1 MTIGLLSDSQSIES
15 HKEKLT
21 MRKLSLV
28 FMLCM
33 FVLVAQQTAT
43 RLWAQGEKKDAPPE
57 PKFKV
62 GEMAP
67 DFKLLDQNR
76 KEIKLSDYRG
86 KKNVA
91 LAFYVFAF
99 TGG

>member
-1 MTIGLLSDSQSIES
+1 
-15 HKEKLT
+15 

-28 FMLCM
+28 FTVCM
-33 FVLVAQQTAT
+33 FALVAQQTAT

-57 PKFKV
+57 QKFKV

-76 KEIKLSDYRG
+76 KEVKLSDYRG

>member
-1 MTIGLLSDSQSIES
+1 
-15 HKEKLT
+15 

-28 FMLCM
+28 LVLCM

-67 DFKLLDQNR
+67 DFKLYDQNR
-76 KEIKLSDYRG
+76 KEVKLSDYRG